1 MLSVLTTTMQD
12 CRNSC
17 NTKCKQTSHQWSFL
31 FFFEKKTSNQH
42 KRQHMYSKLGQNF
55 FYLCGRSIVVVP
67 ILYFYLSCYTWIQF
81 FGLNQT
87 RNNIILTP
95 QKSKSYLGIVVF
107 DKFLWQ
113 VTNFDLSD
121 MRQVQKQMND
131 VDEYSKW
138 HFESLMLAYK
148 SR

>member
-1 MLSVLTTTMQD
+1 MQHKMQTNITSVII
-12 CRNSC
+12 
-17 NTKCKQTSHQWSFL
+17 FI
-31 FFFEKKTSNQH
+31 FFREKKPQTNI
-42 KRQHMYSKLGQNF
+42 KDNICIQNLDRIF
-55 FYLCGRSIVVVP
+55 FIFVEEVLLLFLYYISIYHV
-67 ILYFYLSCYTWIQF
+67 

-95 QKSKSYLGIVVF
+95 QKSKSYLSIVVF

-138 HFESLMLAYK
+138 HLESLMLAYK